1 MIRIYAILATLALDL
16 PIACQKLNS
25 FCDENNVSYDV
36 TVHLGR
42 AVSIINSQSVNIE
55 KHDTKH
61 RADLIRGIHGKTE
74 QI

>member
-1 MIRIYAILATLALDL
+1 MISIYAILATLALDL
-16 PIACQKLNS
+16 PNACQKLNS
-25 FCDENNVSYDV
+25 FCDENNLSYDV

-42 AVSIINSQSVNIE
+42 AVSIINAQSVNIE